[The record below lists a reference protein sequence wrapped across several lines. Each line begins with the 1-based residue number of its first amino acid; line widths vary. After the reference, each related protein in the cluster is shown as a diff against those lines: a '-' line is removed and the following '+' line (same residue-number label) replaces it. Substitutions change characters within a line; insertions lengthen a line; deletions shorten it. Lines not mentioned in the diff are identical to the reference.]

1 MGGYFG
7 GGGEGLGGG
16 GEGLG
21 GGGEGG
27 GGEGEG
33 GGGLGEV
40 CCAAQLHPK
49 RQMIT
54 NRNMNIWDATDRS
67 LVSKEILCGQA
78 GRFPEEDGDSGSLTV
93 TKKFFKFVNIFLSG
107 DRPKP

>member
-16 GEGLG
+16 GGGL
-21 GGGEGG
+21 GG

-49 RQMIT
+49 RQTIA
-54 NRNMNIWDATDRS
+54 NRNVNIWDTTDRS
-67 LVSKEILCGQA
+67 LGSKEIPVGGPDA
-78 GRFPEEDGDSGSLTV
+78 FPVVGDCLPRSSHKYDRY
-93 TKKFFKFVNIFLSG
+93 KKIFKFVGIDQHLFIWRST
-107 DRPKP
+107 